1 MSSYA
6 GPCARQPPERR
17 DIRDGERSRPVGFP
31 PGPKGQ
37 WLLGNL
43 PAYARDLLGFLTGC
57 SQQYGDIVGLRLG
70 ATKAVLLNHPDQ
82 IEHVLVTGQEDFIKY
97 RFFWRHVTRVFGNG
111 LLTSSGDLWQHQHRL
126 MAPAFGS
133 NDWLSPQTGWFAA
146 PTGFWIAGARVKSG
160 TSART

>member
-1 MSSYA
+1 MA
-6 GPCARQPPERR
+6 NAA
-17 DIRDGERSRPVGFP
+17 RPVGFP

-111 LLTSSGDLWQHQHRL
+111 LLTSSGDLWQHQI
-126 MAPAFGS
+126 
-133 NDWLSPQTGWFAA
+133 SPDGAGVSAA
-146 PTGFWIAGARVKSG
+146 TIG
-160 TSART
+160 